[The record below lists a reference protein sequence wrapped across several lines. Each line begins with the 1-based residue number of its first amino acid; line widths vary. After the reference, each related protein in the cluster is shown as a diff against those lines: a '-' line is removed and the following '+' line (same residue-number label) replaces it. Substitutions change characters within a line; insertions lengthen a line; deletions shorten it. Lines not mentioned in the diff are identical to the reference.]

1 MAARTL
7 PNLGLRAFYALGE
20 DDWKDD
26 QDLGLLKL
34 SVLVQPV
41 VADILAAEPGAPA
54 NGDVVVLDETHATH
68 PNEIAIRDDGAW
80 VYVEPVEGWK
90 VYVAAENADYRF
102 DGTTWVEVVEGG
114 GGGGGTV
121 TENIVVAASD
131 ETTALA
137 AGVGKVTFRMPYAF
151 TLTGIRA
158 SLTTAQTSG
167 SILTVDV
174 NEAGASILSTK
185 LTVDNGEK
193 TSTTAAAAAVI
204 SDAALADDAEIT
216 IDIDQ
221 IGDGTAKGLKV
232 TLIGHQ

>member
-7 PNLGLRAFYALGE
+7 PNLGLMAFYDLGE
-20 DDWKDD
+20 DGWKDD

-90 VYVAAENADYRF
+90 VYVTAENADYRF
-102 DGTTWVEVVEGG
+102 DGTAWVEVVEGG

-121 TENIVVAASD
+121 TENIIVAASD
-131 ETTALA
+131 ESTALA

-185 LTVDNGEK
+185 LTIDNGEK

-204 SDAALADDAEIT
+204 SDATLADDAEIT